1 METDLILFLFEI
13 RMLLRKE
20 LESLELTYP
29 NEMTTVSNRA
39 ETTTVPALTKV
50 FQFHFI
56 FFMFFF
62 VRL

>member
-1 METDLILFLFEI
+1 METDLIFFLFEI

-29 NEMTTVSNRA
+29 NEATTVSNTA

-50 FQFHFI
+50 FHFT

-62 VRL
+62 ARL